1 MNNALM
7 PFANDS
13 KSEDQE
19 TLTEFLFAAV
29 LTEVIRQELP
39 LVSALNILLSIAA
52 FFGNATVPLA
62 LSKVSTLHPP
72 SKLACRSLTS
82 LAATDLCVS
91 VL

>member
-1 MNNALM
+1 MNNAPM
-7 PFANDS
+7 PPANDS

-19 TLTEFLFAAV
+19 TPTESPFAAA
-29 LTEVIRQELP
+29 LTEVTRQELS
-39 LVSALNILLSIAA
+39 LVSAPNTPPSIAA
-52 FFGNATVPLA
+52 FPGNATVPPA
-62 LSKVSTLHPP
+62 LSKAPTPHPP

>member
-29 LTEVIRQELP
+29 LTEGIRQGLP
-39 LVSALNILLSIAA
+39 LVSALNILLSIA

-62 LSKVSTLHPP
+62 LSKQ
-72 SKLACRSLTS
+72 ARIQGR
-82 LAATDLCVS
+82 
-91 VL
+91 